1 MPLKTEAWSTQV
13 TFLFA
18 TVSCSVGLGNLW
30 RFPYIAGENGGG
42 AFVLVYIAFVLSIGI
57 PLIMAELAI
66 ARRGHR
72 SPVDTTAVI
81 SREESGHTRWQVI
94 GWLSILA
101 PPLAL
106 SFYSVV
112 GGWSLD
118 YLLLAATD
126 RFAGVQPGA
135 AEAMFERVLDSPAR
149 MLASFTLM
157 VVSVTLVVRSG
168 IRLGIERVAKFMM
181 PALFLLLLT
190 LAGYALAVG
199 DGQRGLAFLFEPD
212 FSSLSADGVLMA
224 LGQSLFS
231 IAVGTGALLAYGAY
245 LPREVSIPRAAWTI
259 GLADT
264 AAALLAGLVIFPIVF
279 ASGLDAGEGPGLI
292 FVTLPVAFSEF
303 PAGQVFASLFFL
315 LVFFA
320 AFTSGLGMMEPFVSW
335 LEDRTGWNRR
345 RAALLTGALVW
356 TLGLAVVFSFNIWRD
371 FTPLDMFP
379 AFEGRTV
386 FSILD
391 YVVSNFVLP
400 LNAML
405 IALMAGW
412 AIDSARMRG
421 DIGFGS
427 GINWPVWRL
436 SVRYLAPLAVLSVFL
451 FNLLG

>member
-1 MPLKTEAWSTQV
+1 MKTESWSTQV

-42 AFVLVYIAFVLSIGI
+42 AFVLVYISFVLLIGI

-81 SREESGHTRWQVI
+81 SQEESGHRRWQVI

-126 RFAGVQPGA
+126 RFAGVQTGEAGA
-135 AEAMFERVLDSPAR
+135 LFGEVLASPSR
-149 MLASFTLM
+149 MLVSFSMM
-157 VVSVTLVVRSG
+157 VVAVTVVVGSG
-168 IRLGIERVAKFMM
+168 IRHGIERVSKVMM
-181 PALFLLLLT
+181 PALFLLLLV
-190 LAGYALAVG
+190 LAGYALTVG
-199 DGQRGLAFLFEPD
+199 DAARGLSFMFRPD
-212 FSSLSADGVLMA
+212 FTSLSADGVLMA

-245 LPREVSIPRAAWTI
+245 LPRTISIPRAAWTI

-292 FVTLPVAFSEF
+292 FVTLPMAFSEF
-303 PAGQVFASLFFL
+303 PAGRLFASLFFL

-335 LEDRTGWNRR
+335 LEDRRGWNRR
-345 RAALLTGALVW
+345 KASLLTGALVW
-356 TLGLAVVFSFNIWRD
+356 TLGLAAVFSFNLWKN

-391 YVVSNFVLP
+391 YVVSNFMLP

-405 IALMAGW
+405 IALMTGW
-412 AIDSARMRG
+412 AIDGSRMRS
-421 DIGFGS
+421 DIGIES
-427 GINWPVWRL
+427 GVSWLIWQV

>member
-1 MPLKTEAWSTQV
+1 MKTEAWSTQF

-30 RFPYIAGENGGG
+30 RFPYIAGVNGGG
-42 AFVLVYIAFVLSIGI
+42 AFVLVYIAFVLLIGI

-72 SPVDTTAVI
+72 SPVATTAHI
-81 SREESGHTRWQVI
+81 SQEENGHRRWQVI

-101 PPLAL
+101 PLLAL

-126 RFAGVQPGA
+126 RFAGVDAGGA
-135 AEAMFERVLDSPAR
+135 GELFGRVLDSPGR
-149 MLASFTLM
+149 MLVSFSIM
-157 VVSVTLVVRSG
+157 VVSVTVVVGSG
-168 IRLGIERVAKFMM
+168 IRLGIERVSRVMM
-181 PALFLLLLT
+181 PALFLLLLV
-190 LAGYALAVG
+190 LAAYALTVG
-199 DGQRGLAFLFEPD
+199 DAARGLSFLFRPNFD
-212 FSSLSADGVLMA
+212 SLTADGVLMA

-245 LPREVSIPRAAWTI
+245 LPQSVSIPRAAWTI

-264 AAALLAGLVIFPIVF
+264 SAALLAGLVIFPIVF
-279 ASGLDAGEGPGLI
+279 ASGLDAAEGPGLV

-303 PAGQVFASLFFL
+303 PGGRVFASLFFL

-335 LEDRTGWNRR
+335 LEDLRGWTRR
-345 RAALLTGALVW
+345 RAALVTGTLVW
-356 TLGLAVVFSFNIWRD
+356 TLGLAAVFSFNLWKD
-371 FTPLDMFP
+371 FTPLDMIP
-379 AFEGRTV
+379 SLAGRTV

-391 YVVSNFVLP
+391 YVVSNFMLP

-405 IALMAGW
+405 IALMTGW
-412 AIDSARMRG
+412 AIDRSRMRS
-421 DIGFGS
+421 DIGIES
-427 GINWPVWRL
+427 GLSWLIWQL
-436 SVRYLAPLAVLSVFL
+436 SVCYLAPLAVLSVFL

>member
-1 MPLKTEAWSTQV
+1 MKTESWSTQV

-30 RFPYIAGENGGG
+30 RFPYIAGVNGGG
-42 AFVLVYIAFVLSIGI
+42 AFVLVYIGFVLSIGI

-81 SREESGHTRWQVI
+81 SAEEVGHRRWQTI

-118 YLLLAATD
+118 YLLLAASD
-126 RFAGVQPGA
+126 RFAGVRGGE
-135 AEAMFERVLDSPAR
+135 AEALFGEVLASPAR
-149 MLASFTLM
+149 MLVSFSLM
-157 VVSVTLVVRSG
+157 VASVTLVVGSG
-168 IRLGIERVAKFMM
+168 IRLGIERAAKFMM

-190 LAGYALAVG
+190 LAVYACIVG
-199 DGQRGLAFLFEPD
+199 DAARGLSFMFKPD
-212 FSSLSADGVLMA
+212 FASLSADGVLMA

-245 LPREVSIPRAAWTI
+245 LPKSVSIPRAAWTI

-264 AAALLAGLVIFPIVF
+264 SAALLAGMVIFPIVF
-279 ASGLDAGEGPGLI
+279 ASGLNAGEGPGLI

-303 PAGQVFASLFFL
+303 PAGRIFAALFFL

-335 LEDRTGWNRR
+335 LEDRRGWNRR
-345 RAALLTGALVW
+345 RAALLTGAMVW
-356 TLGLAVVFSFNIWRD
+356 TLGLAAVFSFNLWRD
-371 FTPLDMFP
+371 FTPLDMIP
-379 AFEGRTV
+379 ALEGRTV

-391 YVVSNFVLP
+391 YVVSNYMLP
-400 LNAML
+400 LNALL
-405 IALMAGW
+405 IALMSGW
-412 AIDSARMRG
+412 VINSARMRS
-421 DIGFGS
+421 DIAIQS
-427 GINWPVWRL
+427 GVSWSLWQF
-436 SVRYLAPLAVLSVFL
+436 SVRCLAPLAVISVFL